1 MTGTDAE
8 GVDWGDFQAPD
19 GRSNQ
24 DVPMPGYDDMVAN
37 ARAVQYP
44 EYGPLPEAR
53 ISVNFRPGDKP
64 QITLRASTAADFTA
78 LLNEIE
84 EHGVYANLAA
94 AMASLNAQGALG
106 AGLGPVSPVGP
117 PAAPAGPPQQQY
129 PSGPPQPSQGPPP
142 AWAAPP
148 TPGYQSGPP
157 ATQGWGGQQGGS
169 NRDPKPRPQGWAM
182 VDVPFNDKDR
192 WKALRAQGTQS
203 ADYLR
208 GKVQWGGKGTY
219 WLDPSVAGWIAQQGF
234 PVTT

>member
-1 MTGTDAE
+1 MTDENMQGPDAE
-8 GVDWGDFQAPD
+8 GVDWGSASPESVATWTPDDVGSAP
-19 GRSNQ
+19 
-24 DVPMPGYDDMVAN
+24 
-37 ARAVQYP
+37 RATYP
-44 EYGPLPEAR
+44 EYDPIPEAR

-64 QITLRASTAADFTA
+64 QITLRANSAREFTT
-78 LLNEIE
+78 LLNEVE

-94 AMASLNAQGALG
+94 ALASLNAQGALG

-117 PAAPAGPPQQQY
+117 PAAPAGPPQGQY

-148 TPGYQSGPP
+148 TPGYQQGPP
-157 ATQGWGGQQGGS
+157 QGGGWGGGGRS
-169 NRDPKPRPQGWAM
+169 NGPQEKPRPAGWAV

-192 WKALRAQGTQS
+192 FKALRAQGSPS

-208 GKVQWGGKGTY
+208 GKIQWGGKGVY

-234 PVTT
+234 PVTQ